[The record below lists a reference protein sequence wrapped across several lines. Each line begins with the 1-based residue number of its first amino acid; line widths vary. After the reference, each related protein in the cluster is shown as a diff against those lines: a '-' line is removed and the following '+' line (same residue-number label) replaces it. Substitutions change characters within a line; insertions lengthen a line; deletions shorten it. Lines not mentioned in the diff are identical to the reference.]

1 MELYDSTIR
10 EIKERI
16 DGGSPRRWG
25 YEPERA
31 WADNGANEL
40 VLTRDAA
47 YELGGGNLPAS
58 NCTCVTT
65 DASLVPE
72 DSIVLLGQD
81 LKDIRVD
88 TPFARIVLLHVNSIS
103 GDDQEAFRTIRDMEF
118 VKYHV
123 FPQGYMMRVSPENGR
138 EQVRVSKQAVKRGIS
153 FRNIGNSFIRK
164 YKENKLIDHVCII
177 FVAGDR
183 ALCKDLA
190 ATARKVDAI
199 TLTLNH
205 IMDGLATDCSVCS
218 FKTVCDEVEGMK
230 ELHFKK
236 GAAPMNI

>member
-10 EIKERI
+10 SLNELAAAH
-16 DGGSPRRWG
+16 SPRVWG
-25 YEPERA
+25 YEPGAA
-31 WADNGANEL
+31 WPDNGSNEL

-72 DSIVLLGQD
+72 DKIILIGSD
-81 LKDIRVD
+81 LTELRAD

-123 FPQGYMMRVSPENGR
+123 FPQGYMMRISPENGR
-138 EQVRVSKQAVKRGIS
+138 EQVRVSRQALLRRIS
-153 FRNIGNSFIRK
+153 FRNIGNSFIKK
-164 YKENKLIDHVCII
+164 YKENRQIDHVCMI

-183 ALCKDLA
+183 ELCKELA
-190 ATARKVDAI
+190 ATAKKVDAI

-218 FKTVCDEVEGMK
+218 FKAVCDEVEGLK

-236 GAAPMNI
+236 GAAPMQI

>member
-16 DGGSPRRWG
+16 DSHTPKTWG
-25 YEPERA
+25 YEPGRA
-31 WADNGANEL
+31 WTDNGANEL

-58 NCTCVTT
+58 NCTCITT
-65 DASLVPE
+65 DAALVPE
-72 DSIVLLGQD
+72 DKIVLVGPDLGQ
-81 LKDIRVD
+81 IRSD
-88 TPFARIVLLHVNSIS
+88 TSFARIVLLHVNAIS

-138 EQVRVSKQAVKRGIS
+138 EQVRVSKQALKRGIS
-153 FRNIGNSFIRK
+153 FRNIGNSFIKK

-177 FVAGDR
+177 FVTGDTP
-183 ALCKDLA
+183 LCKELA
-190 ATARKVDAI
+190 ATAKKVDAI

-218 FKTVCDEVEGMK
+218 FKPVCDEVEGMK

-236 GAAPMNI
+236 GAAPMNL

>member
-1 MELYDSTIR
+1 MELYNSTIH
-10 EIKERI
+10 ELKERI
-16 DGGSPRRWG
+16 EARAPKSWG
-25 YEPERA
+25 YEPGKT
-31 WADNGANEL
+31 WKDNGANEL

-47 YELGGGNLPAS
+47 YELGGSNLPAS

-72 DSIVLLGQD
+72 DRILLVGQD
-81 LKDIRVD
+81 LNELRADS
-88 TPFARIVLLHVNSIS
+88 PFARIVLLHVNSIS

-138 EQVRVSKQAVKRGIS
+138 EQVRVSKQAIKHGIS
-153 FRNIGNSFIRK
+153 FRNIGNSFIKK

-177 FVAGDR
+177 FVTGDR
-183 ALCKDLA
+183 AMCKELA
-190 ATARKVDAI
+190 DTAKKVDAI

-218 FKTVCDEVEGMK
+218 FKTVCDEVEGLK

-236 GAAPMNI
+236 GAEPMNI